1 MSNASFYNCPCGERR
16 TFANPA
22 TLGRWRRLHNKF
34 CDAVGND
41 QQTEKEFVQGL
52 KKSAKKAA
60 KQARQNTT
68 RGGRNWRDGVNRA
81 PNGDLIMTDQ
91 VDIVAI
97 NTETGRNE
105 IVQRIERPMNAPRSQ
120 DFSAATVMNSPSTP
134 DLADYTEETL
144 AATDFATLRYK
155 AALAALDAEEEEDI
169 EICGETGGLFK
180 GFKGCGAKFDCEG
193 LNKLGNTSF
202 CQECYDKH
210 IDRFSYP
217 HLFDNWHLQK

>member
-105 IVQRIERPMNAPRSQ
+105 IVQQRWTQKKKKI
-120 DFSAATVMNSPSTP
+120 
-134 DLADYTEETL
+134 
-144 AATDFATLRYK
+144 LR
-155 AALAALDAEEEEDI
+155 
-169 EICGETGGLFK
+169 FVV
-180 GFKGCGAKFDCEG
+180 
-193 LNKLGNTSF
+193 KLVVYLKVLKVVAQSLIVR
-202 CQECYDKH
+202 D
-210 IDRFSYP
+210 
-217 HLFDNWHLQK
+217 

>member
-1 MSNASFYNCPCGERR
+1 MSNASFYNCPCGARR
-16 TFANPA
+16 TFANPKA
-22 TLGRWRRLHNKF
+22 LGRWRRLHNKF

-120 DFSAATVMNSPSTP
+120 DFSAATVMNSPLTP
-134 DLADYTEETL
+134 DLASYTEETH
-144 AATDFATLRYK
+144 AQ
-155 AALAALDAEEEEDI
+155 ALAEVPQADRDQQELVKAWCEIETLADEVETLKDENETLKDEIKALKEDQ
-169 EICGETGGLFK
+169 
-180 GFKGCGAKFDCEG
+180 D
-193 LNKLGNTSF
+193 
-202 CQECYDKH
+202 QE
-210 IDRFSYP
+210 
-217 HLFDNWHLQK
+217 